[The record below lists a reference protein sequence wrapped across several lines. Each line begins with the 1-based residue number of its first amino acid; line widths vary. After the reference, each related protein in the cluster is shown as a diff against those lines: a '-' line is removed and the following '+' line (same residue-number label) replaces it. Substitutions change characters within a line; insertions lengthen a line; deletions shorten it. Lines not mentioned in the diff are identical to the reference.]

1 MDTVR
6 FGRVLGSGARSAA
19 KTLIQAIDAANADNP
34 ARTPSTAAP
43 IAEERTRQ
51 GGDVQLLSRT
61 AASAA
66 SSYAARSTAR
76 VVQQGCGVREGA
88 SRFRDV
94 ALKPFVRLS
103 SVLVLEVVGVF
114 FGIFAL
120 YGVNTMWRVH
130 TSWHTGSPGYRQ
142 FVGGALMLAVFGY
155 FCVTSF
161 LRARRRERGR

>member
-19 KTLIQAIDAANADNP
+19 KTLVQAIDAAKAENP
-34 ARTPSTAAP
+34 ARPPSAP
-43 IAEERTRQ
+43 TSVAEEMTGQ
-51 GGDVQLLSRT
+51 GGDVQPLSRPAT
-61 AASAA
+61 SAA
-66 SSYAARSTAR
+66 SSYAVRSATR

-88 SRFRDV
+88 SRFRDL

-155 FCVTSF
+155 FSVTSF
-161 LRARRRERGR
+161 LRARRRERSR